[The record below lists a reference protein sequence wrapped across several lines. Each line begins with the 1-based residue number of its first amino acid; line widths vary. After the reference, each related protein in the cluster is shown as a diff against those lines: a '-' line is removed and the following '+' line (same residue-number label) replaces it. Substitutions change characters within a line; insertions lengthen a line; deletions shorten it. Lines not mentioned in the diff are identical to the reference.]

1 MAAHVGCV
9 RDAAE
14 RAQQEERQEQLRS
27 NAGEPPLKLA
37 CGECECQAGHGQ
49 ESDDDRMAEAV
60 AGYVPLVAS
69 GHFHVPGAR
78 VMDGTLYLRI
88 GSTGGAG
95 AKVFTQ
101 VGGVPLSAEV
111 LYFSRTTPRVL
122 VGYDLIEQSPENGSL
137 TVRRHL
143 VSEDF
148 GTLVPTPPSPSPSES
163 PSASEAPALSPTGS
177 ASV

>member
-1 MAAHVGCV
+1 G
-9 RDAAE
+9 
-14 RAQQEERQEQLRS
+14 
-27 NAGEPPLKLA
+27 
-37 CGECECQAGHGQ
+37 
-49 ESDDDRMAEAV
+49 
-60 AGYVPLVAS
+60 
-69 GHFHVPGAR
+69 

-177 ASV
+177 ASVYGAGATIPKRPPKRRTRRRIPTSPRPWA